1 MEESKGAAMVT
12 NKNHKDK
19 DKTIPRHRKHNELVK
34 GIEEPKGAETDT
46 KKVYK

>member
-1 MEESKGAAMVT
+1 MKGTGGPKRAET
-12 NKNHKDK
+12 ETKKGHKL
-19 DKTIPRHRKHNELVK
+19 TTPRHRKHNELVK